1 MTTPR
6 TLVEVS
12 PPMQKTLP
20 LLLLGVL
27 LATGCSGLRF
37 PGVYRIDIEQGN
49 IVDAD
54 MLEQLK
60 PGLDPAQVR
69 YVMGS
74 PQLADPFT
82 PERWVYLYRLRRGDG
97 ELVSS
102 RIVLHFENDRLVR
115 WEGEALPVEARR
127 KLSTAAGATATTSTE
142 APEPL

>member
-1 MTTPR
+1 
-6 TLVEVS
+6 
-12 PPMQKTLP
+12 MQKTLP
-20 LLLLGVL
+20 LLLVGVL

-54 MLEQLK
+54 MLAQLK

-74 PQLADPFT
+74 PQLADPFV
-82 PERWVYLYRLRRGDG
+82 PDRWVYLYRLRRGDG

-127 KLSTAAGATATTSTE
+127 KLSTAVGGTATTDAE